1 MKKWFQKYKHILWF
15 SYGFLYLPWFIYLE
29 NHVTTYH
36 VIHMDIDDKIPFL
49 PIFVIPYFLW
59 FLYVSAVLLYEFFTS
74 VPEFKKNCIFLFT
87 GMTIFLII
95 STVYP
100 NGHHLRPTG
109 YSDNSIFAQLVQFLH
124 STDTATNIFPSIHVY
139 NSIGTHIA
147 VVRSER
153 LKDNKFVC
161 LLSFILMVSIC
172 MSTVFLKQHSM
183 FDVITGFMLAAVM
196 YPLVYR
202 RDLLSFTERKKI
214 RLRKFD

>member
-1 MKKWFQKYKHILWF
+1 MKKWFQKYKHVLWF

-29 NHVTTYH
+29 NNITTYH

-49 PIFVIPYFLW
+49 PIFIIPYFLW
-59 FLYVSAVLLYEFFTS
+59 FLYVAVVLIYEFFTS
-74 VPEFKKNCIFLFT
+74 VPEFKRNCIFLFT

-100 NGHHLRPTG
+100 NGHHLRPTE
-109 YSDNSIFAQLVQFLH
+109 YADNSIFAQLVKFLH

-153 LKDNKFVC
+153 LKNNKLLCSASFV
-161 LLSFILMVSIC
+161 LMVSIC

-183 FDVITGFMLAAVM
+183 FDVITGFILAAVM

-202 RDLLSFTERKKI
+202 RDFLSVTERKKI